1 MLAENIQLQFTAA
14 IRLYEIFSCI
24 NFRKLCQFAKYF
36 CIVLCSRQHRITQ
49 NLKTSHRLRYSAN
62 LQLNYHLNTH
72 DVVGIR
78 VCSADGCVKRAGRCL
93 CFLFFNFLS
102 QQSITL
108 VLFLAIS
115 DIDFLHTQDRKRKK
129 KAELCTET
137 SEKDR
142 CMTLETLKSILLPI
156 IFVGQ
161 LR

>member
-1 MLAENIQLQFTAA
+1 M
-14 IRLYEIFSCI
+14 C
-24 NFRKLCQFAKYF
+24 
-36 CIVLCSRQHRITQ
+36 
-49 NLKTSHRLRYSAN
+49 
-62 LQLNYHLNTH
+62 
-72 DVVGIR
+72 
-78 VCSADGCVKRAGRCL
+78 VCSADSCVKRAGRCL